1 MEAQQQQQQPPPSAP
16 APYPSYD
23 VLALSTLRG
32 GAAGAAVGLGF
43 HAIGGGLA
51 RAQGQRAGLTAAHVA
66 RQGALAA
73 ARLAALGAGY
83 AAVRGGLRRALGSDA
98 LACMG
103 AGGAVVCG
111 ATLAQPSR
119 LAFLQG
125 YYASVLARGGG
136 GVPAAPVPLHL
147 LLVTSF
153 ASGAIVLGGLDLAL
167 LHSLRMRW

>member
-1 MEAQQQQQQPPPSAP
+1 MDPPQQPASAP
-16 APYPSYD
+16 APYPSLE
-23 VLALSTLRG
+23 VLAQSTLRG
-32 GAAGAAVGLGF
+32 GALGAAVGLGF

-51 RAQGQRAGLTAAHVA
+51 RARGQRAGLTAALVA

-73 ARLAALGAGY
+73 LRLGALGAGY

-111 ATLAQPSR
+111 ATLAPPSR

-125 YYASVLARGGG
+125 YYASVLARGGAAPG
-136 GVPAAPVPLHL
+136 APVPLHL

-167 LHSLRMRW
+167 MHGLRLRW

>member
-1 MEAQQQQQQPPPSAP
+1 MEESTPAP
-16 APYPSYD
+16 APALPLPQQPYPSLE
-23 VLALSTLRG
+23 VLAYSTLRG
-32 GAAGAAVGLGF
+32 AALGGALGLGF

-51 RAQGQRAGLTAAHVA
+51 VAQGQRASLTTAHVT

-73 ARLAALGAGY
+73 LRLSGLFAGY
-83 AAVRGGLRRALGSDA
+83 AAARGALRRALGSDA

-119 LAFLQG
+119 LAFLQN
-125 YYASVLARGGG
+125 YYGSVLGRGG
-136 GVPAAPVPLHL
+136 PPLPLHL

-153 ASGAIVLGGLDLAL
+153 ASGAIVVGGLDLAL
-167 LHSLRMRW
+167 MHSLHVRW